1 MADQAPGIF
10 AILTQEEL
18 DFLRKGYVEE
28 AMMASTR
35 EALGGM
41 HPAAMGALAAM
52 VDAIYRTDA
61 GPEHPR
67 NRERILI
74 TLLTGHHPAELAI
87 HVYWGLMVGLTG
99 DDIGQILLTTYGYNG
114 VASYTVSLLT
124 VKRTLEILKAQVA
137 ASRQA
142 PPDQKPPLPHQSPAV
157 VGALLQAFWGKV

>member
-1 MADQAPGIF
+1 MADPASGIF
-10 AILTQEEL
+10 ALLTQEEL
-18 DFLRKGYVEE
+18 DFLRQGYVED

-35 EALGGM
+35 EALGRL
-41 HPAAMGALAAM
+41 HPAAMGTLAAM
-52 VDAIYRTDA
+52 VDAVYPKGAT
-61 GPEHPR
+61 PEHQR

-99 DDIGQILLTTYGYNG
+99 DDIGQVLLATYGYNG

-124 VKRTLEILKAQVA
+124 VKKTLEVLKAQVA

-157 VGALLQAFWGKV
+157 VGALLQAFWGPV

>member
-1 MADQAPGIF
+1 MSDQAPGIF
-10 AILTQEEL
+10 AVLTQEEL
-18 DFLRKGYVEE
+18 DFLKSGYLEG

-35 EALGGM
+35 ETLGRM
-41 HPAAMGALAAM
+41 HPAATGALAAM
-52 VDAIYRTDA
+52 VDAVYRTDL

-74 TLLTGHHPAELAI
+74 ALLTGHHPAELAI
-87 HVYWGLMVGLTG
+87 HVYWGLMVGLTA
-99 DDIGQILLTTYGYNG
+99 DDIGQILLATCGYNG

-124 VKRTLEILKAQVA
+124 VKRTLEVLKAQVA

-157 VGALLQAFWGKV
+157 VAALLQAFWGKV